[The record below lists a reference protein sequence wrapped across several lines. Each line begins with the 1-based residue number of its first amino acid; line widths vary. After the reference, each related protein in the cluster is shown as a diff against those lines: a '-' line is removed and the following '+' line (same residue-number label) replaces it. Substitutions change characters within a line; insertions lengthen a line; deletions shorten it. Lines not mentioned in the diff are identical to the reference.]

1 MNLKIK
7 RYKNILLEQWL
18 GIAAFSQNFN
28 RENVMKS
35 LFMFLM
41 PSLEG
46 FHNIIRRKQKT
57 SMIKMLR

>member
-28 RENVMKS
+28 RENIMKS

-41 PSLEG
+41 PSLEV
-46 FHNIIRRKQKT
+46 FHIIIRRKQKT
-57 SMIKMLR
+57 SIIKMLR

>member
-18 GIAAFSQNFN
+18 GIVAFSQNFN

-35 LFMFLM
+35 LFMFSM
-41 PSLEG
+41 PLLEG
-46 FHNIIRRKQKT
+46 FHIIRRKQKT
-57 SMIKMLR
+57 SMIEMLR